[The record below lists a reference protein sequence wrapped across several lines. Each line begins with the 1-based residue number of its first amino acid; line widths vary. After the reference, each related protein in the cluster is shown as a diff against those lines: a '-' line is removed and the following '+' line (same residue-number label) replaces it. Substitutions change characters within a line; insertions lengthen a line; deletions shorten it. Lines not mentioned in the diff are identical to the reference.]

1 MCRQKWFLSHELQAA
16 RFLKLTLGGFG
27 QDGFWIF
34 FFFCQQLDTYLWWL
48 LYSLK
53 WYFYAKLKIP
63 GREKIFN
70 PEYTHSCPAPG
81 KDSSACVRELLRPAQ
96 QVGIESGQCTVW
108 EKETRDR
115 IKVLKMG
122 LGDSRPL
129 ESRAPFLRAT
139 SLLPSVLASRK
150 YLLCY
155 DEIISL
161 LCPRSHLPF
170 YWLL

>member
-1 MCRQKWFLSHELQAA
+1 MKTSYTPFNVQAKVIFVPWTA
-16 RFLKLTLGGFG
+16 GCPLFEADSWRVWPGWLLDF
-27 QDGFWIF
+27 F

-53 WYFYAKLKIP
+53 WYFYAKLKIQ
-63 GREKIFN
+63 GWEKIFN

-122 LGDSRPL
+122 RGIQDLLDQEPCSSEPHHFYL
-129 ESRAPFLRAT
+129 MSWHAEST
-139 SLLPSVLASRK
+139 SVVL
-150 YLLCY
+150 
-155 DEIISL
+155 
-161 LCPRSHLPF
+161 
-170 YWLL
+170 W